1 MLEICVESKKNQAQ
15 RDFTVALKYRGQ
27 CVEGPAAG
35 AEGFDLYH
43 MGLRAQGSNLVCV
56 RTVCPTQPRGG
67 KNQANDCLNQEA
79 IKYILGTDGVSLR

>member
-1 MLEICVESKKNQAQ
+1 MWNPRKTSK
-15 RDFTVALKYRGQ
+15 RDFTVAQKYRGQ
-27 CVEGPAAG
+27 CVEGPAVG
-35 AEGFDLYH
+35 AEGFELYH

-67 KNQANDCLNQEA
+67 KNQANDCLNKEA